1 MSRRFNSLRY
11 RLTFLLILG
20 LIPCVGLTL
29 YGNIEQRRLS
39 LIRAQETALQS
50 ATDFAEVIGFMI
62 DETRQM
68 LEALAQEREIQN
80 LDEKACSDF
89 FNEKLLKHAF
99 PMYSNLGLVNLKGK
113 LVCSAF
119 SGLETARFSDQPYFK
134 EVLET
139 KGFSVGLLVTCAQ
152 QGKGA
157 LSMGYSV
164 LDDSGS
170 LRGVVFAYLELG
182 WLNHL
187 ASHAGLPTHATL
199 TAIDKT
205 GNVVARSADA
215 EKWVGRSAPDSEI
228 IKKVLADGK
237 GQTEATGIDGVE
249 KIYGF
254 KQVGDSSKDLYV
266 YVGITRSGVIAS
278 ANRLLF
284 FDLVWLAI
292 AILIA
297 ISAVWVFT
305 YYLITRQMNTLVT
318 ATNKIAGGNLTVRTG
333 MDRNQGEIGFLGS
346 AFDQMA
352 EALHDRELER
362 QRSHE
367 ALQKEKQ
374 FSEMVIDS
382 LPGIFYLFDA
392 TGKMIRWNH
401 NTETITGYS
410 AGEISKSS
418 PLDFVFE
425 QERDLLT
432 ERIKDALE
440 TGEASMEAHY
450 VTKSGASIPYYFTG
464 KMAGID
470 QNKCVIGVG
479 IDISARKKVEKAL
492 EDSERLLKTIL
503 AASPVG
509 IHVADKREIK
519 WANDAWIRMFG
530 YKEEKDYVGQSASIL
545 YQSDEEFQR
554 VGEALYP
561 GLESTNVTETEAKM
575 KRQDGT
581 FFDAIIRIARLHSV
595 DPEKESI
602 VAVVSDISERKRQK
616 RELSESEER
625 YRNLV
630 ETMNEGL
637 GMFDETGMVTYV
649 NKRACEMLGYSGA
662 EIIKRGIAAF
672 VSGSS
677 KQVLFEQTAQ
687 RANVPSRSYELEW
700 ITKDNQE
707 ICTLVSARTI
717 WDADGKFK
725 GSVATVTDITE
736 RKKYER
742 QLQDSEKKMRLL
754 IEQAPIGIGI
764 FQNAKYVYANP
775 ELVTI
780 FNCQHQDEIVGRPL
794 TEFVAPG
801 HQRLFIERYKRFLA
815 GKPTRPS
822 YQMEGFKKTGELF
835 DVVLWPKKI
844 KYDDK
849 SAILA
854 FMMDVTENKNLRAQ
868 LMQAQKMEAIGTL
881 AGGIAHDFNN
891 LLQVVVGYSE
901 LILMDSSLSD
911 KLRQSVKSINKVA
924 LNGADLVRRLLTFSR
939 KTETA
944 PKPLNLNDEII
955 HIKKLL
961 DRTIP
966 KMIEIEIG
974 LQNGLNTINADSSQI
989 EQIMMNLA
997 VNARD
1002 AMPDGGRLVIETEDI
1017 VLDQAYCS
1025 GHIEATPGPY
1035 VLVSV
1040 SDTGMGMD
1048 KKTMERIFE
1057 PFYTTKAPGKG
1068 TGLGLA
1074 MVYGIVKQ
1082 HGGYIICYSE
1092 PAMGTTFKIYFPALV
1107 SDVVSEKLTGS
1118 LEAQG
1123 GTETILLVDDDE
1135 NVRNVGTDL
1144 LQGAGYSV
1152 ITAVNAKEALELF
1165 KNKHSSIALVILD
1178 LIMPEMSGKEC
1189 LEELLKIDSNVKV
1202 LMCSGYSP
1210 NGAAKAAIDT
1220 GAKGFISKPYN
1231 SNEMLAQIRTILGPT
1246 KPQAYDNPEN

>member
-1 MSRRFNSLRY
+1 
-11 RLTFLLILG
+11 
-20 LIPCVGLTL
+20 
-29 YGNIEQRRLS
+29 
-39 LIRAQETALQS
+39 
-50 ATDFAEVIGFMI
+50 
-62 DETRQM
+62 
-68 LEALAQEREIQN
+68 
-80 LDEKACSDF
+80 
-89 FNEKLLKHAF
+89 
-99 PMYSNLGLVNLKGK
+99 
-113 LVCSAF
+113 
-119 SGLETARFSDQPYFK
+119 
-134 EVLET
+134 
-139 KGFSVGLLVTCAQ
+139 
-152 QGKGA
+152 
-157 LSMGYSV
+157 
-164 LDDSGS
+164 
-170 LRGVVFAYLELG
+170 
-182 WLNHL
+182 
-187 ASHAGLPTHATL
+187 
-199 TAIDKT
+199 
-205 GNVVARSADA
+205 
-215 EKWVGRSAPDSEI
+215 
-228 IKKVLADGK
+228 
-237 GQTEATGIDGVE
+237 
-249 KIYGF
+249 
-254 KQVGDSSKDLYV
+254 
-266 YVGITRSGVIAS
+266 
-278 ANRLLF
+278 
-284 FDLVWLAI
+284 
-292 AILIA
+292 
-297 ISAVWVFT
+297 
-305 YYLITRQMNTLVT
+305 
-318 ATNKIAGGNLTVRTG
+318 
-333 MDRNQGEIGFLGS
+333 
-346 AFDQMA
+346 
-352 EALHDRELER
+352 
-362 QRSHE
+362 
-367 ALQKEKQ
+367 
-374 FSEMVIDS
+374 
-382 LPGIFYLFDA
+382 
-392 TGKMIRWNH
+392 
-401 NTETITGYS
+401 
-410 AGEISKSS
+410 
-418 PLDFVFE
+418 
-425 QERDLLT
+425 
-432 ERIKDALE
+432 
-440 TGEASMEAHY
+440 
-450 VTKSGASIPYYFTG
+450 
-464 KMAGID
+464 
-470 QNKCVIGVG
+470 
-479 IDISARKKVEKAL
+479 
-492 EDSERLLKTIL
+492 
-503 AASPVG
+503 
-509 IHVADKREIK
+509 
-519 WANDAWIRMFG
+519 
-530 YKEEKDYVGQSASIL
+530 
-545 YQSDEEFQR
+545 
-554 VGEALYP
+554 
-561 GLESTNVTETEAKM
+561 M

-581 FFDAIIRIARLHSV
+581 FFDAIIRIARLNSV

-616 RELSESEER
+616 RELSESEQR

-637 GMFDETGMVTYV
+637 GMFDEMGMVTYV
-649 NKRACEMLGYSGA
+649 NKRACEMLGYSGD
-662 EIIKRGIAAF
+662 EIIRRGIAAF
-672 VSGSS
+672 VSESS
-677 KQVLFEQTAQ
+677 KQVLLEQMAQ
-687 RANVPSRSYELEW
+687 TGQCDRRDLMNLNGLPRITRKSVPLVFA
-700 ITKDNQE
+700 K
-707 ICTLVSARTI
+707 TL
-717 WDADGKFK
+717 WDTDGKFK

-775 ELVTI
+775 ELVNI
-780 FNCQHQDEIVGRPL
+780 FNCDRQDEIIGKPL

-801 HQRLFIERYKRFLA
+801 HQRLFIERYKRFIA
-815 GKPTRPS
+815 GRPTRPS
-822 YQMEGFKKTGELF
+822 YQMEGVKKGGELF

-844 KYDDK
+844 EYDDK

-974 LQNGLNTINADSSQI
+974 FQNGLNTINADSSQI

-1092 PAMGTTFKIYFPALV
+1092 PGMGTTFKIYFPALV
-1107 SDVVSEKLTGS
+1107 SDAVSEKLTGS

-1123 GTETILLVDDDE
+1123 GTETILLVDDEE

-1165 KNKHSSIALVILD
+1165 KNKHGSIALVILD

-1189 LEELLKIDSNVKV
+1189 LEKLLEIDSNVKV

-1231 SNEMLAQIRTILGPT
+1231 SNEMLVQIRKILGPT
-1246 KPQAYDNPEN
+1246 KAQAYDNP